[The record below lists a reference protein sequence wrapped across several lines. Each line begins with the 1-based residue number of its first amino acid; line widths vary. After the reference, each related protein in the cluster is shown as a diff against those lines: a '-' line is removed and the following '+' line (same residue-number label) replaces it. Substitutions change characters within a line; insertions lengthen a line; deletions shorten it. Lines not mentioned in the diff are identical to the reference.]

1 MSLKKLTVAGWSNCG
16 AFKQAKAALT
26 GISAIFPSR
35 FSVTVTESNYIILLN
50 NHKSDFIL
58 SGDQG

>member
-26 GISAIFPSR
+26 GISAIFPNR
-35 FSVTVTESNYIILLN
+35 FSVTVTESIFLIVTFNLSNY
-50 NHKSDFIL
+50 IL